1 MDEGCKAARTRLKDA
16 TRTEYET
23 LVKEA
28 KLTPTQEDI
37 LRRHILCGDSVCK
50 ISLDTSISERRIK
63 QSLHQ
68 AYAAVSRTYLHLNG
82 TLQERNYETMTGGRN
97 VRFI

>member
-1 MDEGCKAARTRLKDA
+1 MDAGCKAARQRLKES

-23 LVKEA
+23 LTREA

-37 LRRHILCGDSVCK
+37 LRRHILCGDTVCK

-63 QSLHQ
+63 LHLHQ
-68 AYAAVSRTYLHLNG
+68 AYAAVSRICT
-82 TLQERNYETMTGGRN
+82 
-97 VRFI
+97 

>member
-37 LRRHILCGDSVCK
+37 LRRHILCGNTVCK
-50 ISLDTSISERRIK
+50 ISLDTSISERRVK
-63 QSLHQ
+63 QSLHR
-68 AYAAVSRTYLHLNG
+68 AYAAVSR
-82 TLQERNYETMTGGRN
+82 
-97 VRFI
+97 ICP

>member
-1 MDEGCKAARTRLKDA
+1 MNPECKAARKRLKES

-37 LRRHILCGDSVCK
+37 LCRHILCGDSVCK
-50 ISLDTSISERRIK
+50 ISLDTSISERRVK
-63 QSLHQ
+63 QSLHR
-68 AYAAVSRTYLHLNG
+68 AYAAVSRICT
-82 TLQERNYETMTGGRN
+82 
-97 VRFI
+97 

>member
-1 MDEGCKAARTRLKDA
+1 MNPDCKAARQRLKDA

-50 ISLDTSISERRIK
+50 ISLDTSISERRVK
-63 QSLHQ
+63 LRLHQ
-68 AYAAVSRTYLHLNG
+68 AYAAVSRICT
-82 TLQERNYETMTGGRN
+82 
-97 VRFI
+97 